1 MANQT
6 LPENI
11 FGVEVKNYE
20 LIDLAYKSYLAGGRN
35 NPAKVLK
42 RGEVSGGGKKP
53 WRQKGTGRARIG
65 SIRAPHWRGGGVV
78 FGPNGNE
85 NYKLNLSKKMRP
97 FDSLEQLSTKTRDV
111 ATLIATQN
119 YKINELVLLVL
130 EILYTSL
137 GFNFASMSLKDIK
150 TKDAVS
156 ALEKLKATG
165 RILIVVP
172 EYNEVVSKSVS
183 NIPGVRVSS
192 ATHINVFDIM
202 NADSI
207 IIDPKALSL
216 ISEWLGA

>member
-11 FGVEVKNYE
+11 FGVEVKSYE

-85 NYKLNLSKKMRP
+85 NYKLNLSKKMRRGAIRQAL
-97 FDSLEQLSTKTRDV
+97 SLANKSGQVQL
-111 ATLIATQN
+111 A
-119 YKINELVLLVL
+119 EL
-130 EILYTSL
+130 
-137 GFNFASMSLKDIK
+137 SLKDIK

-156 ALEKLKATG
+156 ALAKLKATG

>member
-35 NPAKVLK
+35 NPARVLK

-78 FGPNGNE
+78 FGPTGSE
-85 NYKLNLSKKMRP
+85 NYKLNLSKKMRRGAIRQAL
-97 FDSLEQLSTKTRDV
+97 SLANKSGQVQL
-111 ATLIATQN
+111 A
-119 YKINELVLLVL
+119 EL
-130 EILYTSL
+130 
-137 GFNFASMSLKDIK
+137 SLKDIK

>member
-20 LIDLAYKSYLAGGRN
+20 LIDLAYKAYLAGGRN
-35 NPAKVLK
+35 NAAKVLK

-85 NYKLNLSKKMRP
+85 NYKLNLSKKMRRGAIRQAL
-97 FDSLEQLSTKTRDV
+97 SLANKSGQVQL
-111 ATLIATQN
+111 A
-119 YKINELVLLVL
+119 EL
-130 EILYTSL
+130 
-137 GFNFASMSLKDIK
+137 SLKDIK

-156 ALEKLKATG
+156 ALEKLKAAG

>member
-20 LIDLAYKSYLAGGRN
+20 LIDLAYKSYLAGSRS

-85 NYKLNLSKKMRP
+85 NYKLNLSKKMRRGAIRQAL
-97 FDSLEQLSTKTRDV
+97 SLANKSGQVQL
-111 ATLIATQN
+111 A
-119 YKINELVLLVL
+119 EL
-130 EILYTSL
+130 
-137 GFNFASMSLKDIK
+137 SLKDIK

-192 ATHINVFDIM
+192 ATHIYVFNIM

>member
-6 LPENI
+6 LPESI
-11 FGVEVKNYE
+11 FNLEVKNYE
-20 LIDLAYKSYLAGGRN
+20 LIDLAYKSYLAGSRN

-85 NYKLNLSKKMRP
+85 NYKLNLSKKMRRGAIKQAL
-97 FDSLEQLSTKTRDV
+97 SLANKSGQIQV
-111 ATLIATQN
+111 A
-119 YKINELVLLVL
+119 EL
-130 EILYTSL
+130 
-137 GFNFASMSLKDIK
+137 FLKDIK
-150 TKDAVS
+150 TKDAIS

-172 EYNEVVSKSVS
+172 EYDHIVYKSVA
-183 NIPGVRVSS
+183 NIQGLIIST

-207 IIDPKALSL
+207 IINPKALGL

>member
-11 FGVEVKNYE
+11 FGVEVKDYE

-85 NYKLNLSKKMRP
+85 NYKLNLSKKMRRGAIRQAL
-97 FDSLEQLSTKTRDV
+97 SLANKSGQVQL
-111 ATLIATQN
+111 A
-119 YKINELVLLVL
+119 EL
-130 EILYTSL
+130 
-137 GFNFASMSLKDIK
+137 SLKDIK

-172 EYNEVVSKSVS
+172 EYNEVISKSVS

>member
-78 FGPNGNE
+78 FGPNGIE
-85 NYKLNLSKKMRP
+85 NYKLNLSKKMRRGAIRQAL
-97 FDSLEQLSTKTRDV
+97 SLANKSGQVQL
-111 ATLIATQN
+111 A
-119 YKINELVLLVL
+119 EL
-130 EILYTSL
+130 
-137 GFNFASMSLKDIK
+137 SLKDIK

-172 EYNEVVSKSVS
+172 EYNHLVSKSVS

>member
-6 LPENI
+6 LPENF

-78 FGPNGNE
+78 FGPNGIE
-85 NYKLNLSKKMRP
+85 NYKLNLSKKMRRGAIRQAL
-97 FDSLEQLSTKTRDV
+97 SLANKSGQVQL
-111 ATLIATQN
+111 A
-119 YKINELVLLVL
+119 EL
-130 EILYTSL
+130 
-137 GFNFASMSLKDIK
+137 SLKDIK

>member
-85 NYKLNLSKKMRP
+85 NYKLNLSKKMRRGAIRQAL
-97 FDSLEQLSTKTRDV
+97 SLANKSGQV
-111 ATLIATQN
+111 QIA
-119 YKINELVLLVL
+119 EL
-130 EILYTSL
+130 
-137 GFNFASMSLKDIK
+137 SLKDIK

>member
-1 MANQT
+1 MAIQT

-78 FGPNGNE
+78 FGPNGIE
-85 NYKLNLSKKMRP
+85 NYKLNLSKKMRRGAIRQAL
-97 FDSLEQLSTKTRDV
+97 SLANKSGQVQL
-111 ATLIATQN
+111 A
-119 YKINELVLLVL
+119 EL
-130 EILYTSL
+130 
-137 GFNFASMSLKDIK
+137 SLKDIK

>member
-11 FGVEVKNYE
+11 FNVDVKNYE

-85 NYKLNLSKKMRP
+85 NYSINLSKKMRRGAIRQAL
-97 FDSLEQLSTKTRDV
+97 SLANKSGQV
-111 ATLIATQN
+111 QIA
-119 YKINELVLLVL
+119 EL
-130 EILYTSL
+130 
-137 GFNFASMSLKDIK
+137 SLKDIK

-172 EYNEVVSKSVS
+172 EYNHTLSKSVA
-183 NIPGVRVSS
+183 NIQGVRIST

-202 NADSI
+202 NADNI
-207 IIDPKALSL
+207 IIDPKALGL

>member
-78 FGPNGNE
+78 FGPNGIE
-85 NYKLNLSKKMRP
+85 NYKLNLSKKMRRGAIRQAL
-97 FDSLEQLSTKTRDV
+97 SLANKSGQV
-111 ATLIATQN
+111 QIA
-119 YKINELVLLVL
+119 EL
-130 EILYTSL
+130 
-137 GFNFASMSLKDIK
+137 SLKDIK

>member
-1 MANQT
+1 MASQT

-85 NYKLNLSKKMRP
+85 NYKLNLSKKMRRGAIRQAL
-97 FDSLEQLSTKTRDV
+97 SLANKSGQVQL
-111 ATLIATQN
+111 A
-119 YKINELVLLVL
+119 EL
-130 EILYTSL
+130 
-137 GFNFASMSLKDIK
+137 SLKDIK

>member
-85 NYKLNLSKKMRP
+85 NYKLNLSKKMRRGAIRQAL
-97 FDSLEQLSTKTRDV
+97 SLANKSGQVQL
-111 ATLIATQN
+111 A
-119 YKINELVLLVL
+119 EL
-130 EILYTSL
+130 
-137 GFNFASMSLKDIK
+137 SLKDIK

-172 EYNEVVSKSVS
+172 EYNEVISKSVS

>member
-35 NPAKVLK
+35 NAAKVLK

-85 NYKLNLSKKMRP
+85 NYKLNLSKKMRRGAIRQAL
-97 FDSLEQLSTKTRDV
+97 SLANKSGQVQL
-111 ATLIATQN
+111 A
-119 YKINELVLLVL
+119 EL
-130 EILYTSL
+130 
-137 GFNFASMSLKDIK
+137 SLKDIK

>member
-1 MANQT
+1 MLSQI

-11 FGVEVKNYE
+11 FNLEVKNYE
-20 LIDLAYKSYLAGGRN
+20 LIDLAYKSYLAGSRN

-85 NYKLNLSKKMRP
+85 NYKLNLSKKMRRGAIKQAL
-97 FDSLEQLSTKTRDV
+97 SLANKSGQVQV
-111 ATLIATQN
+111 A
-119 YKINELVLLVL
+119 EL
-130 EILYTSL
+130 
-137 GFNFASMSLKDIK
+137 ALKDIK
-150 TKDAVS
+150 TKDAIS
-156 ALEKLKATG
+156 TLEKLKATG

-172 EYNEVVSKSVS
+172 EYNHTVSKSVA
-183 NIPGVRVSS
+183 NIQGVRIST

-207 IIDPKALSL
+207 VIDPKAISL

>member
-1 MANQT
+1 MASQT

-11 FGVEVKNYE
+11 FNVEVKNYE

-85 NYKLNLSKKMRP
+85 NYKLNLSKKMRRGAIRQAL
-97 FDSLEQLSTKTRDV
+97 SLANKSGQV
-111 ATLIATQN
+111 QIA
-119 YKINELVLLVL
+119 EL
-130 EILYTSL
+130 
-137 GFNFASMSLKDIK
+137 SLKDIK

>member
-1 MANQT
+1 MRRGAIRQALSLANKSGQVQ
-6 LPENI
+6 LA
-11 FGVEVKNYE
+11 E
-20 LIDLAYKSYLAGGRN
+20 L
-35 NPAKVLK
+35 
-42 RGEVSGGGKKP
+42 
-53 WRQKGTGRARIG
+53 
-65 SIRAPHWRGGGVV
+65 
-78 FGPNGNE
+78 
-85 NYKLNLSKKMRP
+85 
-97 FDSLEQLSTKTRDV
+97 
-111 ATLIATQN
+111 
-119 YKINELVLLVL
+119 
-130 EILYTSL
+130 
-137 GFNFASMSLKDIK
+137 SLKDIK

>member
-85 NYKLNLSKKMRP
+85 NYKLNLSKKMRRGAIRQAL
-97 FDSLEQLSTKTRDV
+97 SLANKSGQVQLAD
-111 ATLIATQN
+111 L
-119 YKINELVLLVL
+119 
-130 EILYTSL
+130 
-137 GFNFASMSLKDIK
+137 SLKDIK

>member
-78 FGPNGNE
+78 FGPNGIE
-85 NYKLNLSKKMRP
+85 NYKLNLSKKMRRGAIRQAL
-97 FDSLEQLSTKTRDV
+97 SLANKSGQVQL
-111 ATLIATQN
+111 A
-119 YKINELVLLVL
+119 EL
-130 EILYTSL
+130 
-137 GFNFASMSLKDIK
+137 SLKDIK

>member
-1 MANQT
+1 MASQT

-11 FGVEVKNYE
+11 FNVEVKNYE

-85 NYKLNLSKKMRP
+85 NYKLNLSKKMRRGAIRQAL
-97 FDSLEQLSTKTRDV
+97 SLANKSGQVQL
-111 ATLIATQN
+111 A
-119 YKINELVLLVL
+119 EL
-130 EILYTSL
+130 
-137 GFNFASMSLKDIK
+137 SLKDIK

>member
-78 FGPNGNE
+78 FGPNGN
-85 NYKLNLSKKMRP
+85 
-97 FDSLEQLSTKTRDV
+97 
-111 ATLIATQN
+111 
-119 YKINELVLLVL
+119 
-130 EILYTSL
+130 
-137 GFNFASMSLKDIK
+137 
-150 TKDAVS
+150 
-156 ALEKLKATG
+156 
-165 RILIVVP
+165 
-172 EYNEVVSKSVS
+172 
-183 NIPGVRVSS
+183 
-192 ATHINVFDIM
+192 
-202 NADSI
+202 
-207 IIDPKALSL
+207 
-216 ISEWLGA
+216 

>member
-78 FGPNGNE
+78 FGPNGIE
-85 NYKLNLSKKMRP
+85 NYKLNLSKKMRRGAIRQAL
-97 FDSLEQLSTKTRDV
+97 SLANKSGQVQL
-111 ATLIATQN
+111 A
-119 YKINELVLLVL
+119 EL
-130 EILYTSL
+130 
-137 GFNFASMSLKDIK
+137 SLKDIK

-207 IIDPKALSL
+207 IIDPKSLSL

>member
-1 MANQT
+1 MASQT

-11 FGVEVKNYE
+11 FNVEVKNYE
-20 LIDLAYKSYLAGGRN
+20 LIDLAYKSYLAGSRS

-85 NYKLNLSKKMRP
+85 NYKLNLSKKMRRGAIRQAL
-97 FDSLEQLSTKTRDV
+97 SLANKSGQV
-111 ATLIATQN
+111 QIA
-119 YKINELVLLVL
+119 EL
-130 EILYTSL
+130 
-137 GFNFASMSLKDIK
+137 SLKDIK

>member
-1 MANQT
+1 MASQT

-11 FGVEVKNYE
+11 FNVEVKNYE
-20 LIDLAYKSYLAGGRN
+20 LIDLAYKSYLAGSRS

-85 NYKLNLSKKMRP
+85 NYKLNLSKKMRRGAIRQAL
-97 FDSLEQLSTKTRDV
+97 SLANKSGQVQL
-111 ATLIATQN
+111 A
-119 YKINELVLLVL
+119 EL
-130 EILYTSL
+130 
-137 GFNFASMSLKDIK
+137 SLKDIK

>member
-85 NYKLNLSKKMRP
+85 HYKLNLSKKMRRGAIRQAL
-97 FDSLEQLSTKTRDV
+97 SLANKSGQVQL
-111 ATLIATQN
+111 A
-119 YKINELVLLVL
+119 EL
-130 EILYTSL
+130 
-137 GFNFASMSLKDIK
+137 SLKDIK

>member
-85 NYKLNLSKKMRP
+85 NYKLNLSKKMRRGAIRQAL
-97 FDSLEQLSTKTRDV
+97 SLANKSGQVQL
-111 ATLIATQN
+111 A
-119 YKINELVLLVL
+119 EL
-130 EILYTSL
+130 
-137 GFNFASMSLKDIK
+137 SLKDIK

>member
-1 MANQT
+1 MASQT

-85 NYKLNLSKKMRP
+85 NYKLNLSKKMRRGAIRQAL
-97 FDSLEQLSTKTRDV
+97 SLANKSGQV
-111 ATLIATQN
+111 QIA
-119 YKINELVLLVL
+119 EL
-130 EILYTSL
+130 
-137 GFNFASMSLKDIK
+137 SLKDIK

>member
-20 LIDLAYKSYLAGGRN
+20 LIDLAYKSDLAGGRN

-78 FGPNGNE
+78 FGPNGIE
-85 NYKLNLSKKMRP
+85 NYKLNLSKKMRRGAIRQAL
-97 FDSLEQLSTKTRDV
+97 SLANKSGQVQL
-111 ATLIATQN
+111 A
-119 YKINELVLLVL
+119 EL
-130 EILYTSL
+130 
-137 GFNFASMSLKDIK
+137 SLKDIK

>member
-78 FGPNGNE
+78 FGPTGSE
-85 NYKLNLSKKMRP
+85 NYKLNLSKKMRRGAIRQAL
-97 FDSLEQLSTKTRDV
+97 SLANKSGQVQL
-111 ATLIATQN
+111 A
-119 YKINELVLLVL
+119 EL
-130 EILYTSL
+130 
-137 GFNFASMSLKDIK
+137 SLKDIK